1 MFCDIKCDTTLKN
14 YCITL
19 EQNERSDQELRDLRL
34 LKVVEEIED
43 YAILTLDSGGNIENW
58 NKGAEKI
65 KGYQLTEVIGKNFSI
80 FYNDEDR
87 RNGRPETLIDL
98 AKRNGKVAEHGWR
111 IRKDGSR
118 FWGSVVITA
127 LHDEHGQV
135 IGFIKIVH
143 DLTTKM
149 LAEKAIKQ
157 HVHDLEVKNKELD
170 QFIYIASHD
179 LQEPLLTAQNFVEL
193 IEEEYGQEFDSSQ
206 AMYFSFI
213 KQSSA
218 RMRNM
223 VKSLL
228 DYSRIGRKRVLS
240 DVDCQKL
247 LSDVCIDLHDEI
259 LVSGAQVDYGRMPV
273 IMGYEPELKQLF
285 YNLISNAIKFRK
297 KDVVP
302 LVSVSAQS
310 YSDGWRF
317 AVSDNGIGIEPEY
330 IEKVFLIFQRLNT
343 RDAYDG
349 SGIGLAHCKKIV
361 ELHNGEISAESVPG
375 EGSTFYF
382 NIEI

>member
-1 MFCDIKCDTTLKN
+1 M
-14 YCITL
+14 
-19 EQNERSDQELRDLRL
+19 EQNERSGQELKELRL

-43 YAILTLDSGGNIENW
+43 YAILTLDSSGNIENW

-65 KGYQLTEVIGKNFSI
+65 KGYHLTEVIGKNFSI

-87 RNGRPETLIDL
+87 KSGRPAELIDI
-98 AKRNGKVAEHGWR
+98 ARRNGKVAEHGWR
-111 IRKDGSR
+111 LRKDGSR

-127 LHDEHGQV
+127 LHDEDGQV

-143 DLTTKM
+143 DLTSKM

-179 LQEPLLTAQNFVEL
+179 LQEPLLTVQNFVEL
-193 IEEEYGQEFDSSQ
+193 IEEEYGQSFDSSQ
-206 AMYFSFI
+206 GMYFAFI

-218 RMRNM
+218 RMRSL

-228 DYSRIGRKRVLS
+228 DYSRIGRKRVLT
-240 DVDCQKL
+240 DVDCQQL
-247 LSDVCIDLHDEI
+247 LTNVCADLHDEI
-259 LVSGAQVDYGRMPV
+259 MISGAQIGYGRMPV
-273 IMGYEPELKQLF
+273 IMGYEAELKQLF
-285 YNLISNAIKFRK
+285 YNLINNAIKFRK
-297 KDVVP
+297 KDEIP
-302 LVSVSAQS
+302 QISVSAQS

-317 AVSDNGIGIEPEY
+317 AVSDNGIGIEPGY

>member
-1 MFCDIKCDTTLKN
+1 M
-14 YCITL
+14 
-19 EQNERSDQELRDLRL
+19 EQSERSDRELRNLHL

-43 YAILTLDSGGNIENW
+43 YAILTLDSSGNIENW

-65 KGYQLTEVIGKNFSI
+65 KGYHLTEVIGKNFSI
-80 FYNDEDR
+80 FYSDEDR
-87 RNGRPETLIDL
+87 RIGRPETLIHL
-98 AKRNGKVAEHGWR
+98 ATRNGKVAEHGWR
-111 IRKDGSR
+111 LRKDGSR

-127 LHDEHGQV
+127 LYNEDGQV
-135 IGFIKIVH
+135 IGFIKMVH
-143 DLTTKM
+143 DLTSKM

-157 HVHDLEVKNKELD
+157 HVRDLEMKNKELD

-179 LQEPLLTAQNFVEL
+179 LQEPLLTVQNFVEL
-193 IEEEYGQEFDSSQ
+193 IEEEYGQGFDSSQ

-218 RMRNM
+218 RMRSL

-228 DYSRIGRKRVLS
+228 DYSRIGRKRVLT
-240 DVDCQKL
+240 DVDCQQIL
-247 LSDVCIDLHDEI
+247 NTVCTDLNNEI
-259 LVSGAQVDYGRMPV
+259 LVSGAQINYRRMPV
-273 IMGYEPELKQLF
+273 IMGYEAELKQLF
-285 YNLISNAIKFRK
+285 CNLISNAIKFRK
-297 KDVVP
+297 KDVAP
-302 LVSVSAQS
+302 LVSISAQS